1 MDHGQDHEGEQGRCG
16 REPADAGERGAGVGA
31 RRLLPLRVA
40 CFIGL
45 ADSLVALMTALL
57 SRPDPVSI
65 VCGIGFVVAWA
76 VALATA
82 PRWAASVAARA
93 WLLLPLGV
101 VALVPALFDGGYPGN
116 LATQPIWI
124 VLVAAAL
131 AGWRVTV
138 ATGAALVLG
147 KLAVFVA
154 TGTSLTGLLPGG
166 GEPDEATTAILAP
179 LAIALLGL
187 VGVAALRRVQAA
199 MGVEVASVPRA
210 ASIAQPGPL
219 AQPGRL
225 AGPRAAPPVA
235 ARDVAAVPATARPPR
250 LSPAEQAVVG
260 LLADGLTPKQIAHL
274 RGTSLATVRTQ
285 IKRAKRT
292 TQARTLDEL
301 VASGWRP
308 T

>member
-1 MDHGQDHEGEQGRCG
+1 MDHGQDHEGEQDRRGQRPAGAGGR
-16 REPADAGERGAGVGA
+16 ADAAHRTGMGA
-31 RRLLPLRVA
+31 RELLPLRVA
-40 CFIGL
+40 CLIGL

-57 SRPDPVSI
+57 SRPDPVSV
-65 VCGIGFVVAWA
+65 VCGIGFVAAWTA
-76 VALATA
+76 ALATA
-82 PRWAASVAARA
+82 SRWAAPVAARA
-93 WLLLPLGV
+93 WLLVPLGV

-116 LATQPIWI
+116 LATQPMWI

-138 ATGAALVLG
+138 ATGAALALG
-147 KLAVFVA
+147 KLAVFVV

-166 GEPDEATTAILAP
+166 GEPDEATTATLAP

-199 MGVEVASVPRA
+199 MGA
-210 ASIAQPGPL
+210 ATA
-219 AQPGRL
+219 
-225 AGPRAAPPVA
+225 AAPAAMGPASAAATAHPTPAAA
-235 ARDVAAVPATARPPR
+235 ARTAPAPAPTRSPR
-250 LSPAEQAVVG
+250 LSPAEEAVVG
-260 LLADGLTPKQIAHL
+260 LLADGLTPKQIAHV